1 MRRFRISERISTE
14 NAFYEMT
21 IRACQLVKGTY
32 MCTSAESATPKIHQ
46 LFNSNFLPSGNLRFP
61 LLPAPCSGCRG
72 GEMWVNHKGSALLLF
87 LLSCYSLFRIEYTIC
102 ILLVNLCDWKIYS
115 TYISRVLKISWYIFL

>member
-1 MRRFRISERISTE
+1 MRRFGTSERILAE
-14 NAFYEMT
+14 NAFHEMT

-32 MCTSAESATPKIHQ
+32 MCTGAESATPKIHQ

-72 GEMWVNHKGSALLLF
+72 GETRVNHKGSATIPPSV
-87 LLSCYSLFRIEYTIC
+87 LLSIQNRIYDMHSHRQSLRLKNTLDLFH
-102 ILLVNLCDWKIYS
+102 
-115 TYISRVLKISWYIFL
+115 SR